1 MTFKD
6 VMGKIGRFFKKV
18 GQGIYKGI
26 KWVIFRLKQW
36 VQRTKAK
43 ISRLYL
49 VYACFI
55 SGIIG
60 MVQSIKAQ
68 YRVWKDEREDY
79 FNPVPIAPA

>member
-36 VQRTKAK
+36 V
-43 ISRLYL
+43 IL
-49 VYACFI
+49 F
-55 SGIIG
+55 
-60 MVQSIKAQ
+60 
-68 YRVWKDEREDY
+68 
-79 FNPVPIAPA
+79 